1 MEIHLYNDKGF
12 SIAMFDEMGM
22 EYKGVYM
29 PCSSSIVEFTSL
41 QVRKLFCTWRLGL
54 FFDQGLEVVGKNRRQ
69 TVVRT
74 HIYFRRRDI
83 SKRRTTIDFHK
94 TQVAQNA

>member
-54 FFDQGLEVVGKNRRQ
+54 FLIRGWKWSEKIVDKPWLEH
-69 TVVRT
+69 T
-74 HIYFRRRDI
+74 FI
-83 SKRRTTIDFHK
+83 SVEGTFQSVERLLISIKPR
-94 TQVAQNA
+94 

>member
-41 QVRKLFCTWRLGL
+41 QVRKLFCTWRL
-54 FFDQGLEVVGKNRRQ
+54 
-69 TVVRT
+69 
-74 HIYFRRRDI
+74 
-83 SKRRTTIDFHK
+83 
-94 TQVAQNA
+94 

>member
-1 MEIHLYNDKGF
+1 MIIEHPLYKWRLQVEIHLYNDKGF

-41 QVRKLFCTWRLGL
+41 QVRKLFCTWRL
-54 FFDQGLEVVGKNRRQ
+54 
-69 TVVRT
+69 
-74 HIYFRRRDI
+74 
-83 SKRRTTIDFHK
+83 
-94 TQVAQNA
+94 